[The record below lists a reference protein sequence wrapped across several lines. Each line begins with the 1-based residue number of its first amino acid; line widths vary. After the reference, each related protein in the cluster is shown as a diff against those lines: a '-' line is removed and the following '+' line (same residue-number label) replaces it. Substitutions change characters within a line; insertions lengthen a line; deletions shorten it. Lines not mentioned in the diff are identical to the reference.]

1 MKKLF
6 LIISILSSIVYAGAP
21 FLSQGLIPHYT
32 KKIAMNW
39 DNDFLELSDE
49 QKPKLIKIREDTM
62 REVGKLKEL
71 LAPLEQELADRI
83 LKGEKP
89 ESLRSLVKKIAD
101 YKSEA
106 TMVHLQCVY
115 KTQEVLTK
123 DQLDL
128 LPSL

>member
-1 MKKLF
+1 
-6 LIISILSSIVYAGAP
+6 
-21 FLSQGLIPHYT
+21 
-32 KKIAMNW
+32 MNW

-71 LAPLEQELADRI
+71 LEPLEQELADRI

-89 ESLRSLVKKIAD
+89 EALRSLVKKIAD

-115 KTQEVLTK
+115 KTQEVLSK